1 MESSVNSKDLI
12 QKMLRSPSPLL
23 NSGSPLPSQRCCP
36 PMLLALQ
43 PKKKLSSH
51 DQLLSSQ
58 RCIKCHT
65 TILESFPAKQK
76 KQDLQ
81 YGWQKK
87 GLKHHTSNPKK
98 HTNCACTKQKNLKY
112 EHLMTAKIDPKTN
125 ICEHHLIKTHDL
137 LNKAVQPH

>member
-58 RCIKCHT
+58 RCIKMPHNHLRKLSSQAKKT
-65 TILESFPAKQK
+65 RPTIWIEK
-76 KQDLQ
+76 KA
-81 YGWQKK
+81 
-87 GLKHHTSNPKK
+87 LKHHTSNLKK
-98 HTNCACTKQKNLKY
+98 HTNCARTKQTNLKY
-112 EHLMTAKIDPKTN
+112 EHLRTAKIDPKTN
-125 ICEHHLIKTHDL
+125 ICKHHLIKTHDL
-137 LNKAVQPH
+137 LNKALQPH